1 MSGSQRVICCEE
13 TLIRDATASLFHNP
27 CTPSSSLISSHI
39 FTDISSSLPPD
50 FMLTA
55 WVQNCFFSFLPS
67 TPLYQGC
74 LVRITIS
81 QCLSCNGELYSLCS
95 HYHWHPWNICYIP
108 TSTSR
113 DNAEVRRLLTVQHH
127 DKQWRGCC
135 GEKWTLTPFFQVSFA
150 FVIPQLLLRC
160 FSLSLLLTVIKV
172 CEDRGLWWM
181 LDSGQTVL
189 SIVWIL
195 AIFKLIY
202 IGGIYVL
209 QAWHF
214 NHTAVTAPVRS
225 C

>member
-1 MSGSQRVICCEE
+1 MLQPLSFITRA
-13 TLIRDATASLFHNP
+13 LHHHPWSLL
-27 CTPSSSLISSHI
+27 TSSLTSLLLSLLTLCSLLGCKTI
-39 FTDISSSLPPD
+39 FFL
-50 FMLTA
+50 
-55 WVQNCFFSFLPS
+55 FLPS

-95 HYHWHPWNICYIP
+95 HYHCHPWNICYIP

-113 DNAEVRRLLTVQHH
+113 DSAEVRRLPTVQHH